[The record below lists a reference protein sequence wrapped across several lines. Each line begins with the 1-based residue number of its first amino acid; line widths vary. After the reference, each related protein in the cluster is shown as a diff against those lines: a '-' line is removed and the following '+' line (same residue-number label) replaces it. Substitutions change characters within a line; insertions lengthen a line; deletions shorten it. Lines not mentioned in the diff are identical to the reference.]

1 MKNAPYWRR
10 KLIKSPVFPRWMSH
24 ALPGQTLV
32 EFSLSLLLLLVI
44 LVGIFEMGRLF
55 FTYSSLAAAG
65 REAARYA
72 AGVSTVAS
80 LNKAQYNDCAGIRA
94 EATQIGWFAGVQ
106 AAGVRIFHDAGPG
119 TPETEYCN
127 PSANIIID
135 RNTRIT
141 VEIQVTYT
149 PMTNLLEIPPT
160 TLKTRS
166 SRSVLLQA
174 KVVP

>member
-1 MKNAPYWRR
+1 MKNAPYRLR
-10 KLIKSPVFPRWMSH
+10 KLIKSLVFSGWRSH

-32 EFSLSLLLLLVI
+32 EFSLSLLLLLMI

-55 FTYSSLAAAG
+55 FTYSSVATAG

-106 AAGVRIFHDAGPG
+106 AADVRIFHDAGPG
-119 TPETEYCN
+119 TPEIEYCN
-127 PSANIIID
+127 PSGAITID

-149 PMTNLLEIPPT
+149 PMLPLLQIPPT
-160 TLKTRS
+160 NLASKS
-166 SRSVLLQA
+166 SRSILLKAQVA
-174 KVVP
+174 P